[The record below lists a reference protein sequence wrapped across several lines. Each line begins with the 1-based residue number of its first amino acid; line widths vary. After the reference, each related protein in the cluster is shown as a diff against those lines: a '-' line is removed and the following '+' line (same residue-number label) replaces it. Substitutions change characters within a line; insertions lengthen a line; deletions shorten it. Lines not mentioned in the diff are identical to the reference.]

1 MEPALPHLATSHT
14 QALGITV
21 LHWDSSGHYCANDL
35 LWDQNSQCFAEP
47 KEASGKKRGAKED
60 GCVYTEEKGLPTVG
74 VRDEGDFTQH
84 GVLKVCKCPSGVV
97 IDCIQDHWLTPLHCD
112 S

>member
-1 MEPALPHLATSHT
+1 M
-14 QALGITV
+14 
-21 LHWDSSGHYCANDL
+21 
-35 LWDQNSQCFAEP
+35 
-47 KEASGKKRGAKED
+47 
-60 GCVYTEEKGLPTVG
+60 YTEEKGLPTVG